1 MKKVLVVLCMMIMMI
16 SVKAYAG
23 KGLFGCC
30 CGGGDVGGG
39 GSLHGSLV
47 PNLGVEWTYNFEGFK
62 KYYTAD
68 GDCEMRTDLCFRSKS
83 IEVEEDLKAG
93 RGQKVFVIVGEDW
106 MHKRVKGD
114 VSIHLQSQDEKG
126 TIIQKGSII
135 DCEGGEIRRPGGGSS
150 SEKGIGIPVDLYRRL
165 GYLK

>member
-1 MKKVLVVLCMMIMMI
+1 MKKVLVVLCMMILMI
-16 SVKAYAG
+16 SVKVYAG

-30 CGGGDVGGG
+30 CGGDDGGG
-39 GSLHGSLV
+39 GDSSVHDSLV
-47 PNLGVEWTYNFEGFK
+47 PDLGVEWTADFEELK
-62 KYYTAD
+62 KWYTVE
-68 GDCEMRTDLCFRSKS
+68 GDCQMRTSMYGS
-83 IEVEEDLKAG
+83 IPIKEDLKAG
-93 RGQKVFVIVGEDW
+93 RGQKTLVIEGFDI
-106 MHKRVKGD
+106 MLKRVRND
-114 VSIHLQSQDEKG
+114 MYIHLQSKGEKG